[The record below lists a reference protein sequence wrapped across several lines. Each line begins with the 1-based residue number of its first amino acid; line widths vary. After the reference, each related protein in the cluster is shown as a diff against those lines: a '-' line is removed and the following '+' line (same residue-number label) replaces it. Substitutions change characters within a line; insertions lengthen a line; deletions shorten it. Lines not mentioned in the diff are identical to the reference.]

1 MNRFDTFL
9 CIDKLH
15 ISVSI
20 CEFPNCAPR
29 KKFWPAPVWF
39 ICFFLWC
46 WDPSISFLLMVIYC
60 FDSTMFC
67 SIFLKSSFK
76 FFCFISNFPN
86 DEILLWLSNDL
97 LNFSQIQFFC
107 FISHF
112 PNPTFPYER
121 RWHLI
126 WRSSLPSPH
135 FLMVPIYFLPQ
146 FHFFS
151 CIVYSRTNPL
161 TTLAWLVL
169 TFETLTELEK
179 I

>member
-1 MNRFDTFL
+1 MHWQTSYFCFYLWISKL
-9 CIDKLH
+9 C
-15 ISVSI
+15 
-20 CEFPNCAPR
+20 P
-29 KKFWPAPVWF
+29 KKEILARACLIYMLFVAS
-39 ICFFLWC
+39 LWC

-161 TTLAWLVL
+161 TTLALLVL